1 MHDRTTNQKRYNN
14 YCSKNK
20 KRKKQKIEKIRQKTK
35 KHKIT
40 LWMRE
45 QDSNLQQR
53 VTNPL
58 CYHYTIPQN

>member
-1 MHDRTTNQKRYNN
+1 MNVTVIYGGKSGEHEISLVSAASVARNID
-14 YCSKNK
+14 
-20 KRKKQKIEKIRQKTK
+20 K

-58 CYHYTIPQN
+58 CYHYTIPP

>member
-1 MHDRTTNQKRYNN
+1 MHDQTANQKRYNN
-14 YCSKNK
+14 NNSKHE
-20 KRKKQKIEKIRQKTK
+20 KRKKQIIKKIRQNTK

-45 QDSNLQQR
+45 QDLNLQQR
-53 VTNPL
+53 ETNPL